1 MTTSLFS
8 KSWMTMMLLV
18 TAFTAPMAH
27 SQTQSTPAT
36 PPSPTATPPSPT
48 ATPAS
53 PTAPTT
59 AAATV
64 FECLRYEPAGFATVA
79 RRGDRVTSPMVTWT
93 STLGGF
99 SAEERCNIVSDRL
112 TNAVANTPE
121 GKLKNMKL
129 TYGRVN
135 GSPVICY
142 VNSTTEACN
151 NRNLL
156 LTLRLQDRGQE
167 RAILHRMVTFSVQ
180 GSGSPIQQSAGQYY
194 APLGEAVEAQ
204 LSQPN
209 EQTPASTPTNVVP
222 PTNTPPA
229 NITPPTVDQ
238 GI

>member
-1 MTTSLFS
+1 MNTPSPFQFLITLTLLSVSPLIAPIAHAQTPNIPTTS
-8 KSWMTMMLLV
+8 
-18 TAFTAPMAH
+18 
-27 SQTQSTPAT
+27 
-36 PPSPTATPPSPT
+36 PSPTSPT
-48 ATPAS
+48 S
-53 PTAPTT
+53 P
-59 AAATV
+59 AATV
-64 FECLRYEPAGFATVA
+64 FECLRYEPAGFATIA
-79 RRGDRVTSPMVTWT
+79 RRSDRVTPPMITWT

-112 TNAVANTPE
+112 TRAVANTPE

-142 VNSTTEACN
+142 VNSDTEACN

-156 LTLRLQDRGQE
+156 LTLRPEDRGQE
-167 RAILHRMVTFSVQ
+167 RAILRQMVTFSVT
-180 GSGSPIQQSAGQYY
+180 GSGSAIQQSEAQDY

-209 EQTPASTPTNVVP
+209 EQAPTM
-222 PTNTPPA
+222 PTTPPPSA
-229 NITPPTVDQ
+229 TPPTGDR